1 MSAGSRMM
9 TFRPC
14 DSSEGARSPVVV
26 MKTTSGWKET
36 IFSGLALKPPTFG
49 RAFAA
54 AGKSEKSSTAT
65 RRSPAPI
72 AKRISVADG
81 ATVTM
86 RFGEAVSVTLLPR
99 SSVTV
104 SGKRDVALGVAT
116 AAVLVAGAAAPQAE
130 TTERKAMRRIAK
142 NAGRRVIRG
151 TPFSRRRV
159 GREREAR
166 RPEFYGR
173 GTLPESH

>member
-1 MSAGSRMM
+1 MSAGSRM
-9 TFRPC
+9 TTLRPC

-26 MKTTSGWKET
+26 MNTTSGWNET
-36 IFSGLALKPPTFG
+36 IFS
-49 RAFAA
+49 
-54 AGKSEKSSTAT
+54 
-65 RRSPAPI
+65 
-72 AKRISVADG
+72 
-81 ATVTM
+81 
-86 RFGEAVSVTLLPR
+86 
-99 SSVTV
+99 
-104 SGKRDVALGVAT
+104 ALGVAT

-142 NAGRRVIRG
+142 NAGRRVIRR